1 MSAHQK
7 MFPAL
12 TSLLILASPTLVA
25 AANFSGQWVF
35 QPEKSENVDM
45 MKNVQ
50 ITLTIEQSRDL
61 LTVSE
66 VSVVKGREATR
77 QIHYDLTGKT
87 AANENAMIKSIDEK
101 LRLLRVMR
109 RDLSQ
114 WVEMVDTQPG
124 EACPVARTRAQ
135 NRR

>member
-1 MSAHQK
+1 MSAQQK

-87 AANENAMIKSIDEK
+87 AANESAMIKSIDEK